1 MGRVRRGMKIELNK
15 NKIKFDSKGKK
26 RKEKKKAPKNPRS
39 ADSPVWGHPKGPWIT
54 SSEELSAWL
63 YSGSIL

>member
-26 RKEKKKAPKNPRS
+26 RKEKKKSPKESPKCGLASVGSPKRS
-39 ADSPVWGHPKGPWIT
+39 LDYLI
-54 SSEELSAWL
+54 
-63 YSGSIL
+63 